1 MTYSLEI
8 KNIFLAKY
16 LNKQT
21 INSISIELD
30 ISCQTIYKW
39 ILKYKSNIENNIR
52 IENKIIPGSPQ
63 RNTNKR
69 CLYKDSIVDFINKN
83 NGCCLND
90 IHKHIDFNIS
100 KSIII

>member
-1 MTYSLEI
+1 MSV
-8 KNIFLAKY
+8 A

-63 RNTNKR
+63 RNIMK
-69 CLYKDSIVDFINKN
+69 
-83 NGCCLND
+83 
-90 IHKHIDFNIS
+90 
-100 KSIII
+100 